1 MARGKFIVIEG
12 GDGAGKDTQIDL
24 LKKEFGKRKDVI
36 FTRDPGGTKLGMEL
50 RQALQHGENISHEA
64 EMLLFLASR
73 AQLVN
78 EVIVPSVEKG
88 VHVISNRFDPSTI
101 AYQIYG
107 RKRTHL
113 QEMVKAV
120 SSYANINVVPDLVVL
135 LDVTPSVGLS
145 RTRTRGE
152 KLSRFEQE
160 ELDFHERVRQGYR
173 AAVKDYPNVVV
184 INADE
189 SVETVARQVLAV
201 VEKEIGK

>member
-1 MARGKFIVIEG
+1 MTRGKFIVIEG
-12 GDGAGKDTQIDL
+12 GDGAGKDTQIEL
-24 LKKEFGKRKDVI
+24 LKKEFARRKNII
-36 FTRDPGGTKLGMEL
+36 FTRDPGGTRLGMEL
-50 RQALQHGENISHEA
+50 RQTLQHGDTISHEA

-73 AQLVN
+73 AQLVS
-78 EVIVPSVEKG
+78 EVIVPNTEKG

-107 RKRTHL
+107 RRRTQL
-113 QEMVKAV
+113 EQMVKAV
-120 SSYANINVVPDLVVL
+120 SAYANINVVPDLVIL

-145 RTRTRGE
+145 RTRSRGE

-173 AAVKDYPNVVV
+173 AAVKDYPNVVT

-189 SVETVARQVLAV
+189 SPEAVYRQVLSAI
-201 VEKEIGK
+201 EKELGK